1 MIIAW
6 TGSTMTVLF
15 GAMKATGILRV
26 SSEVED
32 AGMDDSKHG
41 GAHSD
46 YKVEQLV
53 KSGNLEGAAAA
64 SAANAKA

>member
-26 SSEVED
+26 SQEVED

-41 GAHSD
+41 GAHSC
-46 YKVEQLV
+46 
-53 KSGNLEGAAAA
+53 APA
-64 SAANAKA
+64 SET

>member
-1 MIIAW
+1 
-6 TGSTMTVLF
+6 
-15 GAMKATGILRV
+15 MKLIHTQATGILRV
-26 SSEVED
+26 SQEVED

>member
-1 MIIAW
+1 MGNGAFRL
-6 TGSTMTVLF
+6 TTCGSIF
-15 GAMKATGILRV
+15 PQATGILRV
-26 SSEVED
+26 SQEVED

-53 KSGNLEGAAAA
+53 KSGNLESGPTHAPRGIH
-64 SAANAKA
+64 